1 MFCGKCGRRVSE
13 EEGFCSNCGA
23 ALQAGGVGD
32 SAPCPKCGCTVAA
45 GLGFTW
51 WGGFLGPKLFN
62 HAKCCACGTTYNA
75 VTGRSNR
82 RAIVLYQGVTLIITL
97 AIITLVLLKLRI

>member
-1 MFCGKCGRRVSE
+1 MFCGKCRRVVSRE
-13 EEGFCSNCGA
+13 EAFCSNCGA
-23 ALQAGGVGD
+23 SIQAGEVRD
-32 SAPCPKCGCTVAA
+32 SAPCPKCGGTVAA
-45 GLGFTW
+45 RLRFTW

-82 RAIVLYQGVTLIITL
+82 RAIVLYQGAALIITL
-97 AIITLVLLKLRI
+97 AIIIPVLLKVRI